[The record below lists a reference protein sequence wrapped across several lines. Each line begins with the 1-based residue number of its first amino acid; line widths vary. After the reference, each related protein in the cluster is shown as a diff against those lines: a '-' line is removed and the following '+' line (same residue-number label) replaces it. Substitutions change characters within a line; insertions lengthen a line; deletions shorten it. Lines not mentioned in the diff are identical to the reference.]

1 MAYIN
6 TNRRAFPY
14 KLHRSLLTMMFKVP
28 LLYALIGITLMAITD
43 AHNGQNAAALDS
55 AATEAVESPITAIDR
70 ARRLESGR
78 VY

>member
-1 MAYIN
+1 MQVASII
-6 TNRRAFPY
+6 
-14 KLHRSLLTMMFKVP
+14 MCKVP

-55 AATEAVESPITAIDR
+55 AATEAVEIVLDR
-70 ARRLESGR
+70 RRDESST

>member
-1 MAYIN
+1 MQVASII
-6 TNRRAFPY
+6 
-14 KLHRSLLTMMFKVP
+14 MCKVP
-28 LLYALIGITLMAITD
+28 LLYALIGITLMAVTD
-43 AHNGQNAAALDS
+43 AYNGQNAAAMDR

>member
-1 MAYIN
+1 MQVTSII
-6 TNRRAFPY
+6 
-14 KLHRSLLTMMFKVP
+14 MCKVP

-43 AHNGQNAAALDS
+43 AHNGQNAAALDI
-55 AATEAVESPITAIDR
+55 ADTEAVESPITAIDR

>member
-1 MAYIN
+1 
-6 TNRRAFPY
+6 
-14 KLHRSLLTMMFKVP
+14 MMFKVP
-28 LLYALIGITLMAITD
+28 LLYALIGITLTAITD